1 MPWTAEQF
9 RLRHNHKLSDRQA
22 GKASRVAN
30 ALLAKYGDEGKA
42 IRIANSVVHKAAGG
56 STDFKGIV
64 DGYAGGGKVSQLIDF
79 AIKNLHIRPDETHE
93 PTSAMLELAKSNPY
107 QFGTFGENSPD
118 YQKLL
123 RQYQF
128 NPKLHDKDLD
138 LLDTYAQGAPYHK
151 TIADT
156 DRLRWLINKYGIVL
170 PPDVQ
175 LHRGDYTIEDRIKS
189 GDTFPS
195 DRTRSTTTDQK
206 LAHDFADYKRDSGQ
220 PIVHNLQPGRNK
232 VLPLPIS
239 GQNEFLIPP
248 GPKGTIRIDSANL
261 GSEFGDDSTWYTS
274 GSIGPGY
281 APGGMV
287 KAIMALLRP
296 AEEAAPSK
304 LDQLRMAYAK
314 AHQNWLTSA
323 PGGLGGIDTQPL
335 SDYLRLAQEHVSGG
349 DSINALANARAAL
362 DRSGVAARSAS
373 NPLMIGRARTKFGQQ
388 ALGQLYD
395 AHDYMNDVQGQL
407 DPESH
412 VAFPYPSRF

>member
-9 RLRHNHKLSDRQA
+9 RSRHNHKLSDRQA

-64 DGYAGGGKVSQLIDF
+64 DGYAGGGKVQELSKWIQDI
-79 AIKNLHIRPDETHE
+79 IEHYKNDPAALPKFQRGVYNDNLPGYQNHLYKTGFDPQ
-93 PTSAMLELAKSNPY
+93 LAK
-107 QFGTFGENSPD
+107 PD
-118 YQKLL
+118 FDLMH
-123 RQYQF
+123 QYGLGSAVD
-128 NPKLHDKDLD
+128 PDHM
-138 LLDTYAQGAPYHK
+138 HH
-151 TIADT
+151 
-156 DRLRWLINKYGIVL
+156 LIQQYGQVL
-170 PPDVQ
+170 PPDMQ
-175 LHRGDYTIEDRIKS
+175 LFRGDIIDGRDVSRLLRPGSIDIADRA
-189 GDTFPS
+189 
-195 DRTRSTTTDQK
+195 RSTTLDPEESSVFGEAIKPHTGNWRSVS
-206 LAHDFADYKRDSGQ
+206 Y
-220 PIVHNLQPGRNK
+220 NLQPGSHK
-232 VLPLPIS
+232 VLPMPLT
-239 GQNEFLIPP
+239 GQ
-248 GPKGTIRIDSANL
+248 
-261 GSEFGDDSTWYTS
+261 SEFVIPRGRKGSLNINRLEPNMRTDAMEDYNAS

-304 LDQLRMAYAK
+304 LDQLRAAYAK

-323 PGGLGGIDTQPL
+323 PGGLGGIDTRPL

-362 DRSGVAARSAS
+362 DRSGVAARSAN

-395 AHDYMNDVQGQL
+395 AHDYMNDIQSQL